1 MDDEDNIERVVEYME
16 GKEKVYPSDMS
27 DDLDIDYDELGEVI
41 VQLKERGIVVDVV
54 EEEDEEEE

>member
-1 MDDEDNIERVVEYME
+1 MEEENNIERVVEYME

>member
-41 VQLKERGIVVDVV
+41 VQLKERGIVMDVV